1 VTYSG
6 ALDSQ
11 SEQMDA
17 FYDNPGNH
25 LNHGQFTCNYFINLK
40 PVIVDFCPIVLICQN
55 FILSVLRE
63 KLQISKVVPSRIFG
77 HMHLLHLT
85 ISCLEVNDRIVDY
98 IFRSEFTLGIKF
110 SKNFLVKP

>member
-6 ALDSQ
+6 PLDSQ

-17 FYDNPGNH
+17 FYDTPGNQ
-25 LNHGQFTCNYFINLK
+25 LYHGQFTCNYFINLK
-40 PVIVDFCPIVLICQN
+40 PVIADFIPIVLICQN

-63 KLQISKVVPSRIFG
+63 KLQISKVLSSRIFRN
-77 HMHLLHLT
+77 MLLFHLT

-98 IFRSEFTLGIKF
+98 IFRSEITLGI
-110 SKNFLVKP
+110 